1 MDTLSDFIS
10 TFKIKNK
17 NTSNTKLE
25 QVQNKFGSD
34 LKLYKRD
41 NISST
46 KSAIVKSQPKR
57 RTHWVGFVLKQYSDS
72 HACAPSKTILVCIKT
87 NM

>member
-25 QVQNKFGSD
+25 QVQNKFGSA
-34 LKLYKRD
+34 LKLHKRD

-46 KSAIVKSQPKR
+46 KSAIVKSQPER
-57 RTHWVGFVLKQYSDS
+57 RKHWVGFVLKQYSDS

>member
-1 MDTLSDFIS
+1 MDTLSDLYLLS
-10 TFKIKNK
+10 KKNK
-17 NTSNTKLE
+17 NTSNAKLE

-34 LKLYKRD
+34 FKLYNRD

-46 KSAIVKSQPKR
+46 KSAIVKPQPKR

-72 HACAPSKTILVCIKT
+72 HACAPPKTILDYMKT